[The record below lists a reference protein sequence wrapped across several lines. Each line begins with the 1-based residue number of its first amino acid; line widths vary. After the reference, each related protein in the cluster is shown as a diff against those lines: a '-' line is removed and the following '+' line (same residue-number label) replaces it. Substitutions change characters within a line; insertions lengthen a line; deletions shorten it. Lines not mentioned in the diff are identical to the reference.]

1 MGINRPRWTASN
13 QELDRAADMA
23 AKASDMLEQ
32 LAKAAEMLSVSLLEV
47 KRYRRAIAAETA
59 PLDWSR
65 FVEEVRQKDTTLAE
79 ALDVARPARFALG
92 ELSLCVQEGRAFA
105 LCSLKKEV
113 LTEML
118 QNRYDCPWKVRVRQ
132 QE

>member
-1 MGINRPRWTASN
+1 
-13 QELDRAADMA
+13 MA

-118 QNRYDCPWKVRVRQ
+118 QNRYECEWKVRVRQ

>member
-118 QNRYDCPWKVRVRQ
+118 QNRYECEWKVRVRQ

>member
-1 MGINRPRWTASN
+1 MGVNRPRWAASN
-13 QELDRAADMA
+13 AELDQAAAMVLQAAGVLQQLTRAC
-23 AKASDMLEQ
+23 
-32 LAKAAEMLSVSLLEV
+32 EMLATALDEV
-47 KRYRRAIAAETA
+47 KRYRRAMAAETA

-65 FVEEVRQKDTTLAE
+65 FVEEVRQKDLTLAE

-105 LCSLKKEV
+105 LCSLKREV